1 LLRYRG
7 KGTLETELGKLV
19 STLFKLVI
27 IASFL
32 AEAASTTFA
41 GVVVS
46 RTDKGF
52 QFADAVSINV
62 NGKDKVLNLG
72 SNPKIENAGGKLSSI
87 KLGEALYRDQATSYF
102 ALDSEGSL
110 HYILPEGSPKGT
122 DLAWAMWGSA
132 HISAKGSDKTQTE
145 VPTATFVAFLPGN
158 VQDLVDLARSEQMVR
173 MIDSSPKS
181 FATQLS
187 LISAIVKNYPQDPA
201 CRTLQKHVEDSM
213 RSRYEQFENGTAN
226 FEVLEQGLQ
235 YAELSQSL
243 YPALPEQAKL
253 RDQLAQRK
261 RWLDRKAAVLRA
273 FAAANAW
280 DQFIISDGDFEPY
293 ERSFQD
299 LAALRKKALQAS
311 LEQHR
316 QLGEQLMSER
326 EFGSAYRQFRL
337 ASMRQP
343 SDKLLQ
349 QRAVASWAS
358 YSREVALDSQ
368 RERKQLGVGEREILN
383 QAVQFA
389 TNYKIENKLDLAL
402 KSINEAERIDPDSL
416 PMLLK
421 KAEILGARSEFA
433 DAFETLDRYDR
444 HAVDEEREKA
454 STLRNELLF
463 KQTNTLE
470 DVKDQIQKALREGNY
485 VKLHELAV
493 KGLRASDTD
502 PDLLYQAATA
512 SAISRDSQQSRTLLT
527 RYLTITN
534 TLDANFEQRAKVR
547 ALLASDTLTPHVTA
561 ESGTPNWLSGRK
573 LPPDIFYCPISLAFQ
588 PRIEHIDASGK
599 MKVDYEWNGDHLV
612 SITPTFEKA
621 EKNTGEPKITFAYN
635 DKFAQVVS
643 AVEGDA
649 HAAAINSADPDDLLK
664 HSAVVVL
671 NNPYI
676 DPDSVEKLTGKN
688 VSIGISGNRYFE
700 PFVWDHVHY
709 FRFSYDAA
717 GRVARAMEL
726 VDQNGS
732 LTGFTLDFEWDGQR
746 LTAVHGFQASDPNHR
761 SRVYDRT
768 LQYED
773 GKLVAEDISGSG
785 KSSHIKYNYN
795 GGRLASA
802 QCSADSTLDDR
813 SRQVTFR

>member
-1 LLRYRG
+1 M
-7 KGTLETELGKLV
+7 

-27 IASFL
+27 ISSFL
-32 AEAASTTFA
+32 AEATSTFA

-72 SNPKIENAGGKLSSI
+72 SSPKIENASGKLSSV
-87 KLGEALYRDQATSYF
+87 KLGEALYRDQATAYF
-102 ALDSEGSL
+102 ALDSEGSV
-110 HYILPEGSPKGT
+110 HYILPEGNPKGT
-122 DLAWAMWGSA
+122 DLAWTMWQSA

-145 VPTATFVAFLPGN
+145 VPAATFVAFLPGN
-158 VQDLVDLARSEQMVR
+158 VQDLVDLARSEQLVR

-187 LISAIVKNYPQDPA
+187 LISAVVKTYPQDPA
-201 CRTLQKHVEDSM
+201 CRALQKHVEDAM
-213 RSRYEQFENGTAN
+213 RTRYEQFENGAAN
-226 FEVLEQGLQ
+226 FEVLDQGLQ
-235 YAELSQSL
+235 YAELSQAL

-280 DQFIISDGDFEPY
+280 DQFIISDGDFEQY

-299 LAALRKKALQAS
+299 LAALRKKALQTS
-311 LEQHR
+311 LDQHR
-316 QLGEQLMSER
+316 QMGEQLMSER

-358 YSREVALDSQ
+358 YSREAALDSQ

-402 KSINEAERIDPDSL
+402 KSINEAERIDHDSL

-470 DVKDQIQKALREGNY
+470 DVKDQIGKALREGNY

-547 ALLASDTLTPHVTA
+547 ALLASDTLSPHVTA

-573 LPPDIFYCPISLAFQ
+573 LPPDVFYCPISLAFQ

-635 DKFAQVVS
+635 DKFPQVVS

-649 HAAAINSADPDDLLK
+649 HPAAINGADPDDLLK

-709 FRFSYDAA
+709 FRFSYDPA
-717 GRVARAMEL
+717 GRVGRAIEL

-746 LTAVHGFQASDPNHR
+746 LTAVRGFQASDPTHR
-761 SRVYDRT
+761 SKVYDRT

-773 GKLVAEDISGSG
+773 GRLVAEDISGSG

-802 QCSADSTLDDR
+802 QCGTDSTLDDR

>member
-1 LLRYRG
+1 MSIPARF
-7 KGTLETELGKLV
+7 
-19 STLFKLVI
+19 LFLIFTAVLC
-27 IASFL
+27 A
-32 AEAASTTFA
+32 AEALCA
-41 GVVVS
+41 GIVVT

-52 QFADAVSINV
+52 QFADAVSLNV

-72 SNPKIENAGGKLSSI
+72 AGSKIDDPTAKLASI
-87 KLGEALYRDQATSYF
+87 KLGETLYRDQATSFF
-102 ALDSEGSL
+102 ALSSEGSI
-110 HYILPEGSPKGT
+110 HYILPEGNPKGT
-122 DLAWAMWGSA
+122 ELAWAMWGNA
-132 HISAKGSDKTQTE
+132 RIAAKGPDKTQTE
-145 VPTATFVAFLPGN
+145 IPAASFVAFVPGG
-158 VQDLVDLARSEQMVR
+158 VEELVELARSEQMVR
-173 MIDSSPKS
+173 MIDSSDKT

-187 LISAIVKNYPQDPA
+187 LISAIAKTYPQDPA
-201 CRTLQKHVEDSM
+201 SRTLQQYVESAM
-213 RSRYEQFENGTAN
+213 RVRYEQFENGTAN
-226 FEVLEQGLQ
+226 FEVLDQGLR
-235 YAELSQSL
+235 YAELSQAL

-261 RWLDRKAAVLRA
+261 KWLDRKVAVLRA

-280 DQFIISDGDFEPY
+280 DPFIISDGDFEQY
-293 ERSFQD
+293 ERSFPD
-299 LAALRKKALQAS
+299 LAALRKKALQTS
-311 LEQHR
+311 LDQHKDT
-316 QLGEQLMSER
+316 GEQLFTER
-326 EFGSAYRQFRL
+326 EYGGAFRQFRL

-343 SDKLLQ
+343 SDKILQ
-349 QRAVASWAS
+349 QRAIASWAS
-358 YSREVALDSQ
+358 YSREVALDNQ

-402 KSINEAERIDPDSL
+402 KSVTEAERIDPDSL

-433 DAFETLDRYDR
+433 EAFATLDRYDL

-454 STLRNELLF
+454 SNLRNELLF
-463 KQTNTLE
+463 RQTNSLE

-485 VKLHELAV
+485 VKLHELAL
-493 KGLRASDTD
+493 KGLSASDSD

-512 SAISRDSQQSRTLLT
+512 SAISRDTQQSRVLLT

-534 TLDANFEQRAKVR
+534 TLDANLDQRAKVR
-547 ALLASDTLTPHVTA
+547 ALLASYTPAPTSAAA
-561 ESGTPNWLSGRK
+561 ENGTVNWLSGKK
-573 LPPDIFYCPISLAFQ
+573 LPSDVFYCPISLAFQ
-588 PRIEHIDASGK
+588 PKIEHIDASGK

-635 DKFAQVVS
+635 DKFPQVIS

-649 HAAAINSADPDDLLK
+649 HPGVSNTADPDDLLK
-664 HSAVVVL
+664 HAAVVVL

-688 VSIGISGNRYFE
+688 VSIGIAGNRYFE

-717 GRVARAMEL
+717 GRVARAVEL

-732 LTGFTLDFEWDGQR
+732 LTGFSLDFEWDGQH
-746 LTAVHGFQASDPNHR
+746 LAAIHGYQGVDPKNR
-761 SRVYDRT
+761 SRIYDRT
-768 LQYED
+768 MQYED
-773 GKLVAEDISGSG
+773 GRLVAEEISSQG
-785 KSSHIKYNYN
+785 KSSHVKYNYN

-802 QCSADSTLDDR
+802 QCSADASLDDR

>member
-1 LLRYRG
+1 M
-7 KGTLETELGKLV
+7 
-19 STLFKLVI
+19 
-27 IASFL
+27 
-32 AEAASTTFA
+32 
-41 GVVVS
+41 S

-52 QFADAVSINV
+52 QFAPAVSISV
-62 NGKDKVLNLG
+62 NGKEKVQTLG
-72 SNPKIENAGGKLSSI
+72 ANPKIEDAGAKLASI
-87 KLGEALYRDQATSYF
+87 KLGESLYRDQATTYF
-102 ALDSEGSL
+102 ALSSEGSV
-110 HYILPEGSPKGT
+110 HYILPEGNPKGT
-122 DLAWAMWGSA
+122 ELAWAMWGNA
-132 HISAKGSDKTQTE
+132 RITAKGPDKAQIE
-145 VPTATFVAFLPGN
+145 VPAATFVAFLPGD
-158 VQDLVDLARSEQMVR
+158 VQELVDLARSEQTMR
-173 MIDSSPKS
+173 MIDSSDKT
-181 FATQLS
+181 FATQLA
-187 LISAIVKNYPQDPA
+187 LIAAVAKTYPQDPA
-201 CRTLQKHVEDSM
+201 CRSLQKYVESAM
-213 RSRYEQFENGTAN
+213 RTRYEQFENGTAN
-226 FEVLEQGLQ
+226 AEVLDKALQ
-235 YAELSQSL
+235 FADLSQTL

-261 RWLDRKAAVLRA
+261 KWLDRKVAVLRA

-280 DQFIISDGDFEPY
+280 DVFIISDGDFEQY

-299 LAALRKKALQAS
+299 LAALRKKALQTS

-316 QLGEQLMSER
+316 QIGEQLLGEH
-326 EFGSAYRQFRL
+326 EYGGAYKQFRL

-349 QRAVASWAS
+349 QRAIASWAS

-368 RERKQLGVGEREILN
+368 RERKQLGVGEQEILN

-402 KSINEAERIDPDSL
+402 KSITEAERTDPDSL

-433 DAFETLDRYDR
+433 DAFATLDRYDL
-444 HAVDEEREKA
+444 HAVNEEREKA

-463 KQTNTLE
+463 RQTNTLE

-493 KGLRASDTD
+493 KGLRASDSD

-512 SAISRDSQQSRTLLT
+512 SAISRDPVQSRALLT

-534 TLDANFEQRAKVR
+534 TLDANLEQRAKVR
-547 ALLASDTLTPHVTA
+547 ALLAANTA
-561 ESGTPNWLSGRK
+561 TTSTASAENGIPNWLSGKK
-573 LPPDIFYCPISLAFQ
+573 LPGDVFYCPISVAFQ
-588 PRIEHIDASGK
+588 PKIEHIDASGK
-599 MKVDYEWNGDHLV
+599 MKVDYEWNGDHLL
-612 SITPTFEKA
+612 SISPAFEKA
-621 EKNTGEPKITFAYN
+621 EKNTGEPKITFGYN
-635 DKFAQVVS
+635 DRFPQVVT

-649 HAAAINSADPDDLLK
+649 HASAINAADPDDLLK
-664 HSAVVVL
+664 HAAVVVL

-688 VSIGISGNRYFE
+688 VSIGIAGNKYFE

-709 FRFSYDAA
+709 FRFTYDAA
-717 GRVARAMEL
+717 GRVAHAMEL
-726 VDQNGS
+726 VDANGS
-732 LTGFTLDFEWDGQR
+732 LTGFTLDFEWDGQH
-746 LTAVHGFQASDPNHR
+746 LAAIHGYQGTDANHR

-768 LQYED
+768 MQYED
-773 GKLVAEDISGSG
+773 GRLVSEEVSGSG
-785 KSSHIKYNYN
+785 KGSHIKYIYS

-802 QCSADSTLDDR
+802 QCTADATLDDR